1 MDILFR
7 GGAMEVGRSCIE
19 IRSDNSNILLDCG
32 VKLSEDNSEYPILN
46 KLYPDAVFVS
56 HAHLDHTGSL
66 PILSH
71 LQMHCPI
78 YSTSMT
84 KALTKE
90 LLKDSLKIGIEE
102 NRELPFN
109 KGDINKTLHHNKN
122 VEYGITYAMRDF
134 EYTFFDAG
142 HIPGSASI
150 YLKYNN
156 GKKVLYT
163 GDIKLSK
170 TRLTNGADLSF
181 CDNNIDV
188 LIIESTYGNRAHPD
202 RNALEKEFLDKV
214 KETVERGGTAIIP
227 AFAVDRSQEAILM
240 LSNLDLDNPVYLDGM
255 GAKITRIMLN
265 QHPKYLRNHKKLK
278 RVFSNTYVVES
289 DDRHYVMKDLKENG
303 GVIVSTAGMLNG
315 GPVIKYISNFWND
328 PKSSLI
334 FTGYQV
340 KNTAGRI
347 LLETGKF
354 PIGEMLIEPK
364 FEISFYEFSAHAG
377 MDELRTIVKK
387 VNPENLVIQ
396 HGDEEAVDVFKE
408 WAVEEGFNTYTP
420 KLCDKI
426 KI

>member
-1 MDILFR
+1 MKILFR

-19 IRSDNSNILLDCG
+19 VRSDESKILLDCG
-32 VKLSEDNSEYPILN
+32 VKLSEDNPEYPILK
-46 KLYPDAVFVS
+46 KLYLDAVFVS

-71 LQMHCPI
+71 LHIYCPV

-109 KGDINKTLHHNKN
+109 KGDINKTLHHHKN
-122 VEYGITYAMRDF
+122 VEYRKTYTAKDF

-150 YLKYNN
+150 YLNYNN

-303 GVIVSTAGMLNG
+303 GVVVSTAGMLNG

-377 MDELRTIVKK
+377 MDELRAIVKK

-408 WAVEEGFNTYTP
+408 WAVEEGFDTYTP